1 MIAGFDVG
9 TRVKWNYDNTL
20 VRGVVRQV
28 LRDPGTVE
36 VDNRPMEMQI
46 TDNSPAYVVAKDDGE
61 TYLISHRD
69 LMLDNVNEH
78 TGIEGD
84 SRSSSP

>member
-9 TRVKWNYDNTL
+9 TRVKWNENNAFVT
-20 VRGVVRQV
+20 GVVQRV
-28 LRDPGTVE
+28 IREPGPID
-36 VDNRPMEMQI
+36 VDNRPMDIQV
-46 TDNSPAYVVAKDDGE
+46 TDGSPAYVVAKDNGE

-84 SRSSSP
+84 SRDHTP